1 MLLGHHPLSM
11 MWYVEKDLDRH
22 FLHQCPQ
29 VQFVSIVAYD
39 RSTWFSPSYLGD
51 ARLVVS
57 VEYDGRTTDD
67 VIFDEFVQ
75 VAVRPIEDG
84 EVGVRWKVVE
94 QV

>member
-1 MLLGHHPLSM
+1 MVL
-11 MWYVEKDLDRH
+11 
-22 FLHQCPQ
+22 
-29 VQFVSIVAYD
+29 
-39 RSTWFSPSYLGD
+39 PSYLVD

-57 VEYDGRTTDD
+57 VEYDGRITDD

-84 EVGVRWKVVE
+84 EVGVRRKVIE